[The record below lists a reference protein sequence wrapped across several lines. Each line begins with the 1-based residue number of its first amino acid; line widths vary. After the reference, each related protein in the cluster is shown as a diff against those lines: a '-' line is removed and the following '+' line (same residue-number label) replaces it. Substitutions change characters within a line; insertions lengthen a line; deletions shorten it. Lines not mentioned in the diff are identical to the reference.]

1 MLVSIADKNK
11 FDIFYDLF
19 SMLNEN
25 IGKRSY
31 KYWLC
36 GGAITCHLSG
46 NDINDYDLYSN
57 DPKQLIADLSK
68 FCEIGKR
75 HPVAQDLYFDGKRLQ
90 VTVITYRDPIEI
102 IKEFDFSICRVAF
115 DGNTLYCGDSFWEDL
130 KNKTIILGNNPSPI
144 NAYAR
149 LLKYISRGFYPD
161 NDTAVRIAKDISKVP
176 YNWNSP
182 FERKY

>member
-1 MLVSIADKNK
+1 MIVSIPDKNQ

-19 SMLNEN
+19 STLNKN

-46 NDINDYDLYSN
+46 NDINDYDFYSN

-75 HPVAQDLYFDGKRLQ
+75 HRISQDFYFEGKLLQ
-90 VTVITYRDPIEI
+90 VTDHLYRDPVETL
-102 IKEFDFSICRVAF
+102 EGFDFSICRVAF
-115 DGNTLYCGDSFWEDL
+115 DGNTLYFTDSFWEDL
-130 KNKTIILGNNPSPI
+130 KNKTIKLGKNYSPLT
-144 NAYAR
+144 AYKR
-149 LLKYISRGFYPD
+149 LLKYVSRGFYPD
-161 NDTAVRIAKDISKVP
+161 DLTAFRIIKDISKIP
-176 YNWNSP
+176 YDWNSP
-182 FERKY
+182 FERQ